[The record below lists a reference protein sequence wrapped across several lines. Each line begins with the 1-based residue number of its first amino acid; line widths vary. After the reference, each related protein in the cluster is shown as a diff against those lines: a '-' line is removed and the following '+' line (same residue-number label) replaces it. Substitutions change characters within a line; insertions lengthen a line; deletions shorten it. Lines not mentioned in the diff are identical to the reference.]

1 MKIVP
6 ARSVYHD
13 NLAGARA
20 RGTAHTGD
28 GHGPP
33 VVTSEAK
40 RIASRLL
47 DDPIYRI
54 KLLRRLRNGEAGA
67 LEVWLWRWKL
77 GDPPR
82 AEQATEEA
90 DHARYEAVRAEVRSM
105 IQSGEHVDL
114 EAQILGPLPV
124 RRALPAG
131 EPVEAEDDD
140 LDLDAIE
147 RREKELDDA

>member
-13 NLAGARA
+13 NLAEARA

-40 RIASRLL
+40 RIASKLL
-47 DDPIYRI
+47 DDPIYRV

-90 DHARYEAVRAEVRSM
+90 DKSRFEALRAEVRSK
-105 IQSGEHVDL
+105 IQSGEYLDL
-114 EAQILGPLPV
+114 EAQLLGPLPA
-124 RRALPAG
+124 RRALPPG
-131 EPVEAEDDD
+131 ESLETEESEEDV
-140 LDLDAIE
+140 DA
-147 RREKELDDA
+147 

>member
-1 MKIVP
+1 MPERTAGARNTVKVVT

-28 GHGPP
+28 GHGSP

-40 RIASRLL
+40 RVASRLL
-47 DDPIYRI
+47 DDPIYRV

-90 DHARYEAVRAEVRSM
+90 DKSRFEALRADVRSM
-105 IQSGEHVDL
+105 IQSGEHVALD
-114 EAQILGPLPV
+114 AQLLGPLPA
-124 RRALPAG
+124 RRALPPG
-131 EPVEAEDDD
+131 EPVEIEQSEEDI
-140 LDLDAIE
+140 DA
-147 RREKELDDA
+147 

>member
-1 MKIVP
+1 MKIVT

-28 GHGPP
+28 GHGSP

-40 RIASRLL
+40 RIASKLL
-47 DDPIYRI
+47 DDPIYRV

-90 DHARYEAVRAEVRSM
+90 DKSRFEALRAEVRSM

-114 EAQILGPLPV
+114 EAQILGPLPA
-124 RRALPAG
+124 RRALPPG
-131 EPVEAEDDD
+131 EPVAAADEGLNLDD
-140 LDLDAIE
+140 IE
-147 RREKELDDA
+147 RLERELDDA